1 MCSNFYQR
9 CNMKL
14 YNISIELRN
23 LADSVDSETGE
34 VSDEVFDRMDA
45 LEIEKTQKIE
55 ALSLYMRESLAEAD
69 VIGAEIDRLQAMK
82 QFKLN
87 RAEWI
92 KRYIARSLT
101 HEEKIKTPLCSVY
114 FRRSELVDVPEGYDM
129 EGLLRL
135 GFAKEKRTVL
145 PDKTKL
151 KEVLS
156 DGAVLQDAN
165 GYEISLK
172 ENWSLQVK

>member
-1 MCSNFYQR
+1 MN
-9 CNMKL
+9 L

-23 LADSVDSETGE
+23 LADEIDPDTGE
-34 VSDEVFDRMDA
+34 MSDDLLVKMDA
-45 LEIEKTQKIE
+45 LEMTKVQKIE
-55 ALSLYMRESLAEAD
+55 ALSLYMREAEAEAD
-69 VIGAEIDRLQAMK
+69 VIAGEINRLETMK

-92 KRYIARSLT
+92 RRYMARSLT

-114 FRRSELVDVPEGYDM
+114 FRRSQSVDVPEGYDM

-135 GFAKEKRTVL
+135 GFAKEKRTVS
-145 PDKTKL
+145 PDKAKL

-156 DGAVLQDAN
+156 GGGVLQDAN